1 MDFLK
6 RDLAPL
12 TEEAWE
18 ELDSRSKEIFKN
30 KLKIRPIIDVE
41 GPYGWDYSSYNL
53 GTNELV
59 ENPRDGLGWGIRQVL
74 PLVEI
79 RNPFVLKQ
87 WELDN
92 IERGLETPDLEGLET
107 AAKQLASFENK
118 LILKGIEKANI
129 IGLQTL
135 AKQNSV
141 ESSKESVKDF
151 VKSLFEV
158 KKRFMEQGIEGPY
171 TLVINK
177 EIWQDLFSMN
187 LSYPL
192 DLVVKEIIDAKVKPM
207 HDVDESFVIS
217 NRGGDFKLILGQDI
231 SLGYDSKFDEQLKFF
246 FTESL
251 TFHVVTPEAIV
262 GLEV

>member
-6 RDLAPL
+6 KGLAPI
-12 TEEAWE
+12 TQKAWE
-18 ELDSRSKEIFKN
+18 ELDNRSKEIFKN
-30 KLKIRPIIDVE
+30 KLKMRTIVDLE

-53 GTNELV
+53 GKNGLV

-92 IERGLETPDLEGLET
+92 VERGLENPDLEGLET
-107 AAKQLASFENK
+107 AAKQLASFENNI
-118 LILKGIEKANI
+118 ILKGIEKANI
-129 IGLQTL
+129 IGLQAL

-141 ESSKESVKDF
+141 KSSKNNVQDF
-151 VKSLFEV
+151 VKSLFEA
-158 KKRFMEQGIEGPY
+158 KKRFMEQGIEGRY

-177 EIWQDLFSMN
+177 EIWQDLFAMN

-192 DLVVKEIIDAKVKPM
+192 DLVIKEIIDAKVEPLN
-207 HDVDESFVIS
+207 DVDEGFIIS

-262 GLEV
+262 GLEL

>member
-6 RDLAPL
+6 RDSAPI
-12 TEEAWE
+12 TEKGWE

-30 KLKIRPIIDVE
+30 NLKIRKIIDVE

-53 GTNELV
+53 GKNELV

-92 IERGLETPDLEGLET
+92 IERGLENPDLEGLET
-107 AAKQLASFENK
+107 ATKQLSMFENN
-118 LILKGIEKANI
+118 LILKGLEKANI
-129 IGLQTL
+129 IGLQTF

-141 ESSKESVKDF
+141 ESSKENVKDF

-177 EIWQDLFSMN
+177 EIWQGLFTMN

-192 DLVVKEIIDAKVKPM
+192 NLIVKEIIGAKVKPL
-207 HDVDESFVIS
+207 HNLEESFVIS

-231 SLGYDSKFDEQLKFF
+231 SLGYDSKVEEQLKFF

-251 TFHVVTPEAIV
+251 TFHVLTPEAIV
-262 GLEV
+262 GLQL